1 MTQPEINP
9 FELEIAEMLAQRE
22 RTMQDFTPDH
32 RGMAIYAIVRKDL
45 EMDAGKIGSQAGH
58 AYGEAVEHAQPDLLA
73 AYKGTGHGTKLV
85 MAAKNMG
92 TITRIYREA
101 RAAGLPCYLV
111 IDRNTVD
118 LPHFTGKPIVTALA
132 LGPVFKD
139 EVTFITKLLTL
150 VK

>member
-9 FELEIAEMLAQRE
+9 FELEIAEMLAERE
-22 RTMQDFTPDH
+22 RTMLDFTDDH

-45 EMDAGKIGSQAGH
+45 DMNAGKLGSQAGH
-58 AYGEAVEHAQPDLLA
+58 AYAEAVEHTPADLLA
-73 AYKGTGHGTKLV
+73 AYKGTGHGTKLA

-101 RAAGLPCYLV
+101 RAAGWPCYLV
-111 IDRNTVD
+111 IDRGTVD

-139 EVTFITKLLTL
+139 EVTSITKLLTF